1 MADKYAY
8 LLGQSGLADTSRDLM
23 DPEAMPSERDESAT
37 GLGPLLEE
45 KSPKKVT
52 AAILKQWR
60 LQDMPL
66 SRVLAEV
73 EQAEAWRAAERWVF
87 IRRANN
93 DRQWSVW
100 RPPGID
106 RLPPLPDKVDELCRR
121 FTSQLLVDPPSL
133 EAEPMTG
140 EEPDVESAEL
150 ASKILDADGGESGW
164 NFRLAA
170 EAAIDI
176 ATTQKSAFAHVWVDP
191 TGGGE
196 QPVTIMAAPLAT
208 AYDEAQPELCT
219 LDPMTGQPSNAL
231 VTKYLEQ
238 DGQTLTPAETATTM
252 RRWVPRVTYKVLGMR
267 HVRFLPLWCRG
278 LEDAS
283 GLIVADFVTIGE
295 LKRRYPDTVGTMD
308 PTALRKLV
316 NWKPLED
323 HDLLP
328 RVIEKPS
335 QYGTWLEKDEVPD
348 DAVALC
354 FWFYAEQSPVY
365 PKGAAVCVAGGEYL
379 LAQDTLE
386 VEVERPDGSK
396 VPEVLEV
403 PVAQCRCINDWVG
416 LSPYGQ
422 SLVTKAGPW
431 NEMMAQQWVALQ
443 EFLDRLN
450 NPFVFLPIGSSVQ
463 PDQLARRDGRPILTN
478 PQGQPIVEQVPD
490 LSPEIGRWYEFA
502 TTGLHAAYLL
512 SETAN
517 ATELPNVNSGV
528 QANTIIN
535 QVRVAF
541 SSCQQN
547 ASDYLTRLGRLI
559 LQRLRAYM
567 TAPQTVHYVG
577 DDASYRANDW
587 RGADLFGAKDV
598 RLARGSFTGMRP
610 DQKRAL
616 ILQDVQAQVMPL
628 EDAADALAEGSTSQ
642 LGLEDD
648 PVRLRIRRQIGAFV
662 EQGAPFDR
670 LPVDMVP
677 AIAHKRFRELAK
689 QMMTTRF
696 EKLASPAKQA
706 FVAEFE
712 AMRQAAGVQ
721 TVQEQSQA
729 QQAAQQAEGQK
740 DAMVEQATASAKTQ
754 GDIARDNN
762 KARLDDL
769 KMQRE
774 AQLEATVRAAT
785 PTVSIN
791 A

>member
-1 MADKYAY
+1 MADKYAF
-8 LLGQSGLADTSRDLM
+8 LLGESGFASSASDLPDPEGLA
-23 DPEAMPSERDESAT
+23 SEREET

-45 KSPKKVT
+45 TNPKKVT
-52 AAILKQWR
+52 ASILKQWR
-60 LQDMPL
+60 LQDQPL
-66 SRVLAEV
+66 SKVLAEV

-121 FTSQLLVDPPSL
+121 FTSQLLVDPPTL

-150 ASKILDADGGESGW
+150 ASKILEVEGGESGW
-164 NFRLAA
+164 NFRLGT

-196 QPVTIMAAPLAT
+196 QPVTIMADPSAQQ
-208 AYDEAQPELCT
+208 YDEAQPQRCT
-219 LDPMTGQPSNAL
+219 LDPMTGQPSASL

-238 DGQTLTPAETATTM
+238 DGVTLTPAETATTM

-278 LEDAS
+278 LDDAH
-283 GLIVADFVTIGE
+283 GVLVADYLPIGE
-295 LKRRYPDTVGTMD
+295 LKRRYPDTVGQMS
-308 PTALRKLV
+308 PQELRKLV
-316 NWKPLED
+316 NWKPIEEA
-323 HDLLP
+323 DLLP
-328 RVIEKPS
+328 RVVEKPS

-354 FWFYAEQSPVY
+354 FWFYAEQSPIY
-365 PKGAAVCVAGGEYL
+365 PKGAQVCVAGGEFI

-386 VEVERPDGSK
+386 VEVERPDGTK

-403 PVAQCRCINDWVG
+403 PLAQCRCINDWVG

-422 SLVTKAGPW
+422 ALVTKMGPW

-478 PQGQPIVEQVPD
+478 PQGQPVVEQVPD
-490 LSPEIGRWYEFA
+490 LSPEIGRWYDFA
-502 TTGLHAAYLL
+502 MTGLNSSSLL

-528 QANTIIN
+528 QANTIIG
-535 QVRVAF
+535 QVMVAF

-547 ASDYLTRLGRLI
+547 ASDFLTRLGRLI

-567 TAPQTVHYVG
+567 TAPQTVRYVG

-598 RLARGSFTGMRP
+598 RLARGSFTAMRP
-610 DQKRAL
+610 DQKRGL
-616 ILQDVQAQVMPL
+616 IMQDVQMQVMPI
-628 EDAADALAEGSTSQ
+628 EDAADALAEGTTSQ

-648 PVRLRIRRQIGAFV
+648 PIRLRIKRQIEAFF
-662 EQGAPFDR
+662 EQGAAFDR
-670 LPVDMVP
+670 LPVDVVP
-677 AIAHKRFRELAK
+677 PIAHKRFRELAK

-696 EKLASPAKQA
+696 EKLVPEAKQA
-706 FVAEFE
+706 YAAEFE

-721 TVQEQSQA
+721 TVQEQAQA
-729 QQAAQQAEGQK
+729 QQAAQQAEAQK
-740 DAMVEQATASAKTQ
+740 DIPKVQAETQ
-754 GDIARDNN
+754 GEIARDTN
-762 KARLDDL
+762 KAALDA
-769 KMQRE
+769 QREIRE
-774 AQLEATVRAAT
+774 AQLEATIPAAL
-785 PTVSIN
+785 PTIRV